1 MLSKTA
7 GQKRAVVIMKPDGR
21 LFGDPWV
28 RFWSRSF
35 FSVSARAAMRVISY
49 IGIVVRLRSA
59 FARHYGSA
67 RCKGLFSFR
76 PQEKEKARSDEPKRE
91 LEARRGTGP
100 HTRRGCTVLDL
111 GRCTGTYCF
120 GVAGKLGRGPAFA
133 RQKYRYGFSR
143 SCETVLNDLCTQGT
157 CARQGV
163 KALLR
168 AIKLHLTQ

>member
-1 MLSKTA
+1 MPLSHEADSVWLWALRRVHYDAHNFPQRHRCAIAIGVCASLWWALVAKNRFRFVPR
-7 GQKRAVVIMKPDGR
+7 KRKRP
-21 LFGDPWV
+21 V
-28 RFWSRSF
+28 RTS
-35 FSVSARAAMRVISY
+35 
-49 IGIVVRLRSA
+49 G
-59 FARHYGSA
+59 
-67 RCKGLFSFR
+67 
-76 PQEKEKARSDEPKRE
+76 PKRE

-157 CARQGV
+157 CARQDIKG
-163 KALLR
+163 LMG
-168 AIKLHLTQ
+168 AIKQHLT